1 MINDEEH
8 HILPHTNI
16 PQVVEAMRKAE
27 EKRREALRG
36 NRWDGER
43 LWMGTRTRNGI
54 IETGEF
60 GDVPDAF
67 GVYHLWQG
75 IKVFPNGNTQFGT
88 FDHRAPNQP
97 LWLGYKNFTPGFG
110 PHGDPN
116 RRSEV
121 GVFQTQD
128 AHNLLYMGDHQ

>member
-43 LWMGTRTRNGI
+43 LWMGTSPLARRTLSSKS
-54 IETGEF
+54 F
-60 GDVPDAF
+60 
-67 GVYHLWQG
+67 
-75 IKVFPNGNTQFGT
+75 
-88 FDHRAPNQP
+88 
-97 LWLGYKNFTPGFG
+97 
-110 PHGDPN
+110 
-116 RRSEV
+116 
-121 GVFQTQD
+121 
-128 AHNLLYMGDHQ
+128 